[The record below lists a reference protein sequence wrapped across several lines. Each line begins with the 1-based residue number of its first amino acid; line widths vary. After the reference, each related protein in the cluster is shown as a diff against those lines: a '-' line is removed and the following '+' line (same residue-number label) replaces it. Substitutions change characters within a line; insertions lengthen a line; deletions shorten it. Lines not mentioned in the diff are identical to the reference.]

1 MNLNDLIQNA
11 ARCVRFFSV
20 KRTVVQSKKFDLRKL
35 GDNAN
40 LDPNFAIDLCPS
52 TSKMTYSGH

>member
-20 KRTVVQSKKFDLRKL
+20 KRTVVQSREFDLRKL
-35 GDNAN
+35 GANAN

-52 TSKMTYSGH
+52 TSKTMYSDH